1 MAVIAEEPIL
11 SRLGRVD
18 NMLRQLEEIR
28 GSSNRSPKSSIAS
41 TPSSGTLTSEGQVS
55 SIDFSPKCL
64 EKHCRPI
71 NRVMTETEIKGTL
84 IERLDQ
90 AEERLLKLC
99 IQLEEELVTERK
111 EEQKKIEKKEKKG
124 LKGFVKKVVK
134 GGQKKIKTKE

>member
-90 AEERLLKLC
+90 AEERLLKVHVHSYLC
-99 IQLEEELVTERK
+99 AVHGTSLLDGECYSNGNRNCTGSRRPR
-111 EEQKKIEKKEKKG
+111 
-124 LKGFVKKVVK
+124 
-134 GGQKKIKTKE
+134 

>member
-90 AEERLLKLC
+90 AEERLLKL
-99 IQLEEELVTERK
+99 EEELVTERK